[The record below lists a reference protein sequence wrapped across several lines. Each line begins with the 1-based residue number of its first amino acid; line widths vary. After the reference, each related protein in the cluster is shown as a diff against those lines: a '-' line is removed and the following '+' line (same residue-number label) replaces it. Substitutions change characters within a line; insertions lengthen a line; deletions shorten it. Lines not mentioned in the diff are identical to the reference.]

1 MLPISKGAGG
11 LILSAFG
18 ETPAPALDD
27 VRECM
32 LGISRGAIALEM
44 GGVAAPVFNAEG
56 ELEGAITLSGLA
68 SRYDDA
74 AVERFGKLLL
84 DAALRITV
92 ALGGDPRRFTKAMAA
107 SQSAPVGKAR
117 IRQKPSGA

>member
-1 MLPISKGAGG
+1 
-11 LILSAFG
+11 
-18 ETPAPALDD
+18 
-27 VRECM
+27 M

-44 GGVAAPVFNAEG
+44 GGVAAPVFNAHG

-68 SRYDDA
+68 SRYDDDT
-74 AVERFGKLLL
+74 VERFGTLLL

-107 SQSAPVGKAR
+107 SESSSFGNAR
-117 IRQKPSGA
+117 IRQKLTTS